1 MYRTK
6 RLLMRE
12 WRAADIEPFAVMCSD
27 EEVMRYFPSV
37 MTYDE
42 CSAFIERAGAQFS
55 KHGYG
60 LWAIEVDGA
69 FAGFTGLAHARFETG
84 FTPCVEV
91 GWRLASWAWGK
102 GYATETAKES
112 LRIGFEEHNISEI
125 YSFTTQTNTPSEAVM
140 KRIGM
145 KRREDLDFDH
155 PSTPGWWGQPHIVYS
170 IDRSTWDEYGY

>member
-1 MYRTK
+1 
-6 RLLMRE
+6 MRE

-27 EEVMRYFPSV
+27 EEVMRHFPSV

-42 CSAFIERAGAQFS
+42 SSAFVERAGAQFS
-55 KHGYG
+55 EYGYG

-69 FAGFTGLAHARFETG
+69 FAGFTGLAHARFETA

-102 GYATETAKES
+102 GYATEAAKES

-155 PSTPGWWGQPHIVYS
+155 PNTPEWWGQPHIVYS
-170 IDRSTWDEYGY
+170 IDRSTWGEYGY

>member
-1 MYRTK
+1 
-6 RLLMRE
+6 MRE
-12 WRAADIEPFAVMCSD
+12 WRAADIDPFAVMCSD
-27 EEVMRYFPSV
+27 EEVMRHFPSV

-42 CSAFIERAGAQFS
+42 SSAFVERAGAQFS
-55 KHGYG
+55 EYGYG

-69 FAGFTGLAHARFETG
+69 FAGFTGLAHARFETA

-102 GYATETAKES
+102 GYATEAAKES

-155 PSTPGWWGQPHIVYS
+155 PNTPEWWGQPHIVYS
-170 IDRSTWDEYGY
+170 IDRSTWGEYGY